1 MALATSKEIVKHELQ
16 LIFLTYRES
25 KERARL
31 ERIDNISM
39 TLTANCLVY
48 YILDGSNGG
57 VGELVNVGL
66 QQIAS

>member
-31 ERIDNISM
+31 ELVDNISM
-39 TLTANCLVY
+39 AFTVNCLVY

-57 VGELVNVGL
+57 VGELVHVGL